1 MNKWRKIMDRKNIKL
16 VIDGN
21 DVYELDLECIR
32 RKQKKKGQTFQKM
45 DFVLEYTEQL
55 IKRKDKDR
63 KPWN

>member
-32 RKQKKKGQTFQKM
+32 RKQKKNM
-45 DFVLEYTEQL
+45 EEN
-55 IKRKDKDR
+55 REAADKEDQEHCDCNR
-63 KPWN
+63 

>member
-32 RKQKKKGQTFQKM
+32 RKQKKNM
-45 DFVLEYTEQL
+45 EEN
-55 IKRKDKDR
+55 RKAADKEDQEHCDCNR
-63 KPWN
+63 